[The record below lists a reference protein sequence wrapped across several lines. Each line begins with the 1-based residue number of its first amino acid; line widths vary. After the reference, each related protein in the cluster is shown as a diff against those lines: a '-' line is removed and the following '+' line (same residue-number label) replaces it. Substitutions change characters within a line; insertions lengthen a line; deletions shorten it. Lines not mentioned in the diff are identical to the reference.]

1 MTSDKQPPHPVNLDV
16 DIQDVFE
23 QIRLNNDA
31 FLVTEALEDILVAR
45 LAQQADIAAAD
56 SEVDAEIDAFRVRLG
71 LHRADDLAA
80 WLDARKLTPSDLSRK
95 MRQLV
100 LKDKLARA
108 VTEPILDDHFA
119 QKHAQYDVFGLAQIV
134 VAHIGDAR
142 ELYRLLTQDGLD
154 FTELARQHSLDDATA
169 EQGGFLGYVVRR
181 DLPAGFAAQLSNS
194 RVGQVEVFGPLEVS
208 QRFVI
213 YRAQFVREAQLD
225 PPLRSEI
232 RRELFA
238 GWLKSQR
245 EASGLARKAA
255 SLLQGRSA
263 EAREQAAAQ
272 QVQFSRRDLAAGIV
286 ATALAADLLT
296 SDQARFAFD
305 RASAAPRLPSDR
317 WDAEAPW
324 APSGTRPN
332 TAVAQNRP
340 PPPPPPP
347 PPPRRPPA
355 IAGVRG

>member
-1 MTSDKQPPHPVNLDV
+1 
-16 DIQDVFE
+16 
-23 QIRLNNDA
+23 
-31 FLVTEALEDILVAR
+31 
-45 LAQQADIAAAD
+45 
-56 SEVDAEIDAFRVRLG
+56 
-71 LHRADDLAA
+71 
-80 WLDARKLTPSDLSRK
+80 
-95 MRQLV
+95 
-100 LKDKLARA
+100 
-108 VTEPILDDHFA
+108 
-119 QKHAQYDVFGLAQIV
+119 
-134 VAHIGDAR
+134 
-142 ELYRLLTQDGLD
+142 
-154 FTELARQHSLDDATA
+154 
-169 EQGGFLGYVVRR
+169 
-181 DLPAGFAAQLSNS
+181 
-194 RVGQVEVFGPLEVS
+194 
-208 QRFVI
+208 
-213 YRAQFVREAQLD
+213 
-225 PPLRSEI
+225 LRSEI

-305 RASAAPRLPSDR
+305 RASAPPRLASDR

-324 APSGTRPN
+324 APSGTRPS
-332 TAVAQNRP
+332 TVVAQNRP